1 MTVKK
6 CKHCQLVKESDNIQ
20 SKVEELN
27 NIPIC
32 DLLYHVELDITRS
45 PPETEDGN
53 KYVMV
58 AIDHYSN

>member
-1 MTVKK
+1 
-6 CKHCQLVKESDNIQ
+6 LVKESDNIQ